1 MKTYPNLHHHYFLP
15 IWHILLPLYFDS
27 YSCGVPYTKSNK
39 SNIFKNLNQITTIPG
54 FKFMQCLLATQGR
67 IRFPLMFYRAFM
79 NWPLHY
85 ISNFYFSFTKA
96 ILVSSL
102 WLRSFLYLSCNFAQK
117 FCPAFVCL
125 AQLISQLKCQI

>member
-15 IWHILLPLYFDS
+15 ILHILLPLNFDS
-27 YSCGVPYTKSNK
+27 YSCGVPYTKSNM
-39 SNIFKNLNQITTIPG
+39 SNIFKNLNQIMTIPG
-54 FKFMQCLLATQGR
+54 FKLMQCLLATQGR

-96 ILVSSL
+96 ISASSL
-102 WLRSFLYLSCNFAQK
+102 
-117 FCPAFVCL
+117 
-125 AQLISQLKCQI
+125 